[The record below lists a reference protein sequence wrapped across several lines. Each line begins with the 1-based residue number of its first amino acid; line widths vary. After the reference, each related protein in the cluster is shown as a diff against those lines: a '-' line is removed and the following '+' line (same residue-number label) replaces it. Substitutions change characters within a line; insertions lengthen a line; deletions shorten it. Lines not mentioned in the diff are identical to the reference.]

1 MTAFSPDLTAGGIL
15 LRELQQRVGNGLTAA
30 INIVSAAAVRAEA
43 AETKAA
49 LSDVVELLHGQA
61 DVHRALIVPESQ
73 TLIDAAVYIR
83 KMGAALRRS
92 MLDQMNIRLVF
103 ATESIPLE
111 AERCWRA
118 GLIVHDLIGSA
129 ARNACFDGRAGEIKV
144 KLSRIGALVNC
155 VVLDNGSSSTRVAAG
170 RELRISNDLAKG
182 LSGRVEIGIGTEFTS
197 VVLSFRMTER
207 EQQANWTMAVRRM
220 RSPRRSRR
228 SPSVVVSRG
237 GTTASA
243 HVDCAAASRP
253 TRDPTQAQPA
263 KDPPVSPH

>member
-1 MTAFSPDLTAGGIL
+1 VTVFSPDLASGGVL

-30 INIVSAAAVRAEA
+30 VNIISAAAVRAET

-49 LSDVVELLHGQA
+49 LSDVVDLLHGQA
-61 DVHRALIVPESQ
+61 DLHRALIVPEGQ
-73 TLIDAAVYIR
+73 TLIDAASYIR
-83 KMGAALRRS
+83 KFGAALRRS
-92 MLDQMNIRLVF
+92 MLDQMNIRLAF

-111 AERCWRA
+111 AERCWCA
-118 GLIVHDLIGSA
+118 GLIVHDLIASA

-155 VVLDNGSSSTRVAAG
+155 VVLDNGSSSTCASAV

-182 LSGRVEIGIGTEFTS
+182 LLGRVEIGFGAEFTS

-220 RSPRRSRR
+220 RSQRRSRR
-228 SPSVVVSRG
+228 SPSVVVARE
-237 GTTASA
+237 GTIASDHA
-243 HVDCAAASRP
+243 ECAAASRP
-253 TRDPTQAQPA
+253 TPDLTQAQPA
-263 KDPPVSPH
+263 HDPAVSSH